1 MSTQYLKFRGYNV
14 TSQQDDEYL
23 PNPQGGEGI
32 VVEKNSYGIENTR
45 NLVVKKED
53 VVNIYSYIP
62 ENASPNEADS
72 EGSCI
77 YCKGCL
83 SFRVNLALKNMGL
96 VELQVVSE
104 VPVNNV
110 QRDGGSTLTLLETAA
125 DRRALT
131 IPFESWLLNN
141 DNGFACFNAQN
152 SPYDCKN
159 ENTNS
164 PAPGI
169 PVVPPINGIQ
179 YQWTQEAIKA
189 YFGIFDDPNWGPGGG
204 TSPGE
209 IISRWLEEKVSKYLI
224 ANPGG
229 PITEVVLGEVKD
241 FVYEGVTYGGFKLR
255 FGGLGMPCVTQRTVP
270 FSSPST
276 EEFVVNQKAFSNSL
290 PFRYSD
296 RRIGSTVGGNPPPQ
310 EG

>member
-14 TSQQDDEYL
+14 TSQLDEEFL
-23 PNPQGGEGI
+23 PDPQGGEGL
-32 VVEKNSYGIENTR
+32 VLAKNSYGIENTR

-53 VVNIYSYIP
+53 IVNIYSYIP
-62 ENASPNEADS
+62 ENAELIDPSS
-72 EGSCI
+72 EQACV
-77 YCKGCL
+77 YCRGCL

-96 VELQVVSE
+96 AELQIVSE

-110 QRDGGSTLTLLETAA
+110 ERGGPNDLVLLETAA

-141 DNGFACFNAQN
+141 DNGYGCFNAPE
-152 SPYDCKN
+152 SPYGCKN
-159 ENTNS
+159 GDTNS

-179 YQWTQEAIKA
+179 YQWTENAIKA
-189 YFGIFDDPNWGPGGG
+189 YFGVFDDAPWSFDG
-204 TSPGE
+204 TSPAE
-209 IISRWLEEKVSKYLI
+209 LISRWLEEKVSKYLI
-224 ANPGG
+224 ANPGA
-229 PITEVVLGEVKD
+229 PITEVALGEVKD

-255 FGGLGMPCVTQRTVP
+255 FGGIGMPCVTEIETP
-270 FSSPST
+270 FSDPAT
-276 EEFVVNQKAFSNSL
+276 EEFVLNQKAFSNSL

-296 RRIGSTVGGNPPPQ
+296 RRIGSTVGGNIPEIPEP
-310 EG
+310 